1 MATSDRNSKWKG
13 LVPKVLDNR
22 RRRSVKRREW
32 KDFDDLECDVLFD
45 IADSGKSYEDI
56 DNEYNLKDT
65 IRKGS
70 KSFILKCISLSLT
83 NGKENAEEKF
93 FPLFMLID
101 KMISRK
107 DIFVK
112 KLTRTSIYES
122 ALIDIIHM
130 GDSDSLMMALEKLT
144 EHHKLLKDNNNA
156 LVTACRKN
164 KLELVLPLVSV
175 GYRYVIHG

>member
-1 MATSDRNSKWKG
+1 MATIHRNSKWKG

-22 RRRSVKRREW
+22 RRKSVKRREW
-32 KDFDDLECDVLFD
+32 KDFDDLECDILFD
-45 IADSGKSYEDI
+45 IADNGKSYEDI
-56 DNEYNLKDT
+56 DNEYDLKDT

-101 KMISRK
+101 KMISTK
-107 DIFVK
+107 EVFVK
-112 KLTRTSIYES
+112 KLTRASIYES
-122 ALIDIIHM
+122 ALIDIIHA
-130 GDSDSLMMALEKLT
+130 GDSDSLIMALEKLT
-144 EHHKLLKDNNNA
+144 EHHKLLKDNNNV

-164 KLELVLPLVSV
+164 DLELVLPLVSV